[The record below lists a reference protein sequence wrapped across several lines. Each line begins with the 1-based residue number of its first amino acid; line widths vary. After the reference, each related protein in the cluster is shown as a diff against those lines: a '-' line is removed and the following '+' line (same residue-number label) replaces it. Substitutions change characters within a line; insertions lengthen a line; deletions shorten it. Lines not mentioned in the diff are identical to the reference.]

1 MKKSVFLSES
11 TVDFLSI
18 VAKNNADLDVIQWS
32 GGINGSIY
40 ALKTIISESIPDL
53 TDDQWN
59 MLLEYAAVNVHNGS
73 FEPAFSPVALNVAG
87 CMMDNV
93 GEISIENLR
102 KKDAEYAD
110 LVEKV
115 HNMTAAEQYSI
126 LFICQSFW
134 ANNIKLQDVLEK
146 LGK

>member
-59 MLLEYAAVNVHNGS
+59 MLLNVYNGS